1 MTAPTA
7 PVAGGVSGGIALLLI
22 LVIVGSSLTCVYL
35 SRRQKRKVSNSPK
48 HELRG
53 SVDVTTA
60 TQIPQ
65 SHQLEMKANEAYAS
79 VTQSARI
86 ETEDNVCYGQST
98 SQIHTD
104 ACAVYSTIDEP

>member
-1 MTAPTA
+1 M
-7 PVAGGVSGGIALLLI
+7 GGGIALLLI

-35 SRRQKRKVSNSPK
+35 SRGHKGKVSNSPK

-53 SVDVTTA
+53 SVDAA
-60 TQIPQ
+60 TEILQ

-79 VTQSARI
+79 VTQSTTI
-86 ETEDNVCYGQST
+86 ETKDNVCYGQST

-104 ACAVYSTIDEP
+104 ACVAYGTVGGQ